1 MYRGDCMKKFKLGVI
16 FGGKSTENEVSV
28 VSASSVLSNLNKE
41 KYDIYPIFI
50 DKEGKWW
57 ETEIPKRTINF
68 GEKILKN
75 SEIENIIEYLKK
87 LDMVF
92 PVLHGLYGEDGTI
105 QGLLELLNIKYVGC
119 HVLAS
124 SVSMDKVYT
133 KVILEKARIK
143 QAKSEY
149 IRKTEKGYIYIDS
162 EFNEEKLEITDIT
175 NKISEKLK
183 FPMFVKPSNSGSSV
197 GISKVENLKELK
209 EAIEFAS
216 KYDNKIL
223 VEQGINGREIEC
235 AVLGNEKIFA
245 SCVGE
250 VKAADKFYSYDAK
263 YNNKESVTEIP
274 AKLPEGVEKRIQK
287 MAVKVFKAL
296 DGKGL
301 ARVDFFYDEKNDEIY
316 LNEIN
321 TMPGFTNISMYP
333 KLMEVSG
340 ISYSDLLD
348 RVIGLSME

>member
-1 MYRGDCMKKFKLGVI
+1 MEKLKLGVI

-28 VSASSVLSNLNKE
+28 VSASSVLSNLDRE
-41 KYDIYPIFI
+41 KYEIYPVFI

-57 ETEIPKRTINF
+57 ETEIPQKTISFGETIN
-68 GEKILKN
+68 KKY
-75 SEIENIIEYLKK
+75 EIENIIEYLKK

-119 HVLAS
+119 HVLSS

-133 KVILEKARIK
+133 KVILEKAKIK

-149 IRKTEKGYIYIDS
+149 IRRTKDGYIYIDK
-162 EFNEEKLEITDIT
+162 EFNESRLDLKEIVG
-175 NKISEKLK
+175 KISKRLE

-197 GISKVENLKELK
+197 GISKVDSLEELE

-216 KYDNKIL
+216 EYDNKIL
-223 VEQGINGREIEC
+223 VEQGIIGREIEC
-235 AVLGNEKIFA
+235 AVLGNEDVFA

-250 VKAADKFYSYDAK
+250 VKAADEFYSYDAK
-263 YNNKESVTEIP
+263 YNNKESLTEIP
-274 AKLPEGVEKRIQK
+274 ANLPDGVEKRIQSI
-287 MAVKVFKAL
+287 AVKVFKAL

-333 KLMEVSG
+333 KLMKESK
-340 ISYSDLLD
+340 IDYYELLD
-348 RVIGLSME
+348 RVINLAK